1 MIKKALALCLITLV
15 LVAVRLADA
24 QQPGKVH
31 RIGYPSLRHGM
42 EQSSKV
48 ELIIN
53 RRTGSIPQ
61 SVLYRADKV
70 IK

>member
-1 MIKKALALCLITLV
+1 MIEKALALCLVTLV

-31 RIGYPSLRHGM
+31 RIGYPSLRLGM